1 MPAPPSPSPP
11 PLPTTP
17 APTAEPAVPTK
28 PRAEKVERVAKA
40 IEKPVAPKPPPPK
53 EPAGPPATPLSQVPP
68 EVKSQLPPISIGGSI
83 YSNNAESR
91 FVIINGQVVREGEPA
106 ATGIVLERVGPKSAI
121 LRWREWRIEVPL

>member
-1 MPAPPSPSPP
+1 MPA
-11 PLPTTP
+11 
-17 APTAEPAVPTK
+17 K
-28 PRAEKVERVAKA
+28 PRAEKVERVAKV
-40 IEKPVAPKPPPPK
+40 IEKPAAPKPPPPPK
-53 EPAGPPATPLSQVPP
+53 EPEGPPATPLSQVPP